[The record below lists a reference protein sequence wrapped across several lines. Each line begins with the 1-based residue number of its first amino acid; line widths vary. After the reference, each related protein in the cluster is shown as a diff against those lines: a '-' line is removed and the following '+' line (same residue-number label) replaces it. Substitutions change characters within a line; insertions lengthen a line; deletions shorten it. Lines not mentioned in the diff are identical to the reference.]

1 MKLQTRSVWL
11 LLIWL
16 VYSLPVHAETVTLN
30 LKDADI
36 GALISTVSA
45 VTDKN
50 FIVDPRVKGKV
61 TVISSRPMDNDEVY
75 QVFLSILKVHGFAAV
90 PSGEVIKI
98 VPDVNAKQ
106 DGIPT
111 ASDRDPGRGDEMVTR
126 VIQVDN
132 VTAAQLVPILRPLI
146 PQQGHLAAYPATNV
160 LIISD
165 RATNVERL
173 VSIIRRIDQVSDSE
187 IEIIPLQHA
196 SAAEVVRVLTSLNRA
211 GAVQSK
217 APRSPAGGQALIADE
232 RTNSV
237 LLGGDR
243 ATRLRMRAIISHLD
257 TPLESGG
264 NTDVVYLRYAVAT
277 DIVGTLMG
285 VGKVEESGAQ
295 QGKASASRN
304 SFDIQADEATN
315 ALVITAPPDIMRTL
329 RRVIG
334 QLDIRRAQ
342 VLVEAIIAE
351 VTEDTARELGV
362 QWIFNGAVD
371 STGPIGVINF
381 TNSGSLISD
390 IVNSAASVADGGAF
404 PAVVDNALLGFGRT
418 NSNSFNYVGVL
429 NAIASDTNSNI
440 LSTPTLVTL
449 DNEEAEIIIGENV
462 PFLTGSF
469 TSTGASDGATNPFQT
484 IQREDVGLTLKI
496 KPQINEGDAMRLE
509 IEQEVS
515 SIAPSLA
522 GASDIITKKR
532 SIKTTVMVNDS
543 EMIVLGGLIDEQVGE
558 DIQRVP
564 LLGYIPLIG
573 ELFTSRTADVTRS
586 NLMVFIHP
594 VILRD
599 NTASEFYTNS
609 KYNYIRSLQQAADDD
624 GVNLMWKQKHP
635 VLPPLEP
642 SPRSVVPPP
651 DAVESTTDVSSAT
664 EDPAA
669 DIASDIVEPTAN
681 ISSDTADS
689 TSNFRF
695 DTADSISI
703 IE

>member
-1 MKLQTRSVWL
+1 MNLPIKTVCL
-11 LLIWL
+11 LLAWL
-16 VYSLPVHAETVTLN
+16 VWSLPLQAENVTLN

-36 GALISTVSA
+36 SVLIHTVAA

-61 TVISSRPMDNDEVY
+61 TVISSRPMNNDEVY

-106 DGIPT
+106 DGIPIV
-111 ASDRDPGRGDEMVTR
+111 SDSKPGRGDEMVTR
-126 VIQVDN
+126 VVQVDN
-132 VTAAQLVPILRPLI
+132 IAAAQLVPILRPLM

-165 RATNVERL
+165 RARNVDRL
-173 VSIIRRIDQVSDSE
+173 VKIIRRIDQVSDSE

-196 SAAEVVRVLTSLNRA
+196 SASEVVRVLTSLNRA
-211 GAVQSK
+211 
-217 APRSPAGGQALIADE
+217 APKGKVPGVAAGGQVLVADE

-257 TPLESGG
+257 TPLDSGG
-264 NTDVVYLRYAVAT
+264 NTDVVYLHYAVAEE
-277 DIVGTLMG
+277 IVGTLMG
-285 VGKVEESGAQ
+285 VGKVEEQEAS
-295 QGKASASRN
+295 QGKRASSSRS
-304 SFDIQADEATN
+304 SFDIQADAATN

-329 RRVIG
+329 KRVIS

-351 VTEDTARELGV
+351 VSEGTARELGV
-362 QWIFNGAVD
+362 QWLFNGAKD
-371 STGPIGVINF
+371 SSGPVGVINF
-381 TNSGSLISD
+381 TNSGSLIAD
-390 IVNSAASVADGGAF
+390 IINGAASVADGGQF
-404 PAVVDNALLGFGRT
+404 PAIVDNALLGFGRT
-418 NSNSFNYVGVL
+418 NSNSFNYIGVL
-429 NAIASDTNSNI
+429 NAIAGDTSNNI

-469 TSTGASDGATNPFQT
+469 TSTGANDGATNPFQT

-522 GASDIITKKR
+522 GASDIITNKR
-532 SIKTTVMVNDS
+532 SIKTTVMVDDG
-543 EMIVLGGLIDEQVGE
+543 EMVVLGGLIEEKIGE
-558 DIQRVP
+558 DVQKVP
-564 LLGYIPLIG
+564 LLGDIPWLG
-573 ELFTSRTADVTRS
+573 ELFTSRTSDVSKT

-599 NTASEFYTNS
+599 GTMTQLYTNS
-609 KYNYIRSLQQAADDD
+609 KYNSIRTLQLGHDEE
-624 GVNLMWKQKHP
+624 GVNLLPNKKHP
-635 VLPPLEP
+635 VLPLME
-642 SPRSVVPPP
+642 
-651 DAVESTTDVSSAT
+651 DFTAT
-664 EDPAA
+664 
-669 DIASDIVEPTAN
+669 PTAVP
-681 ISSDTADS
+681 SDPPALILNT
-689 TSNFRF
+689 
-695 DTADSISI
+695 
-703 IE
+703 E